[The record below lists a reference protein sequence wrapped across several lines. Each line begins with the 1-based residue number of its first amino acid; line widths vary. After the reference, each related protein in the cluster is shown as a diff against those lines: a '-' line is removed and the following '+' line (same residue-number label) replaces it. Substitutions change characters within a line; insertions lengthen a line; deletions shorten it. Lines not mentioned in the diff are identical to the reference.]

1 MSRWI
6 LLIIVALVVSYLIDS
21 QAKRLRRRLDDLR
34 GAVRPGSPPTRSAPV
49 HTMGELVACANCGVH
64 VLKQRSLEE
73 GSRRFCSEACRQR
86 SATTRS

>member
-6 LLIIVALVVSYLIDS
+6 LLIVIALVVSYLIDS
-21 QAKRLRRRLDDLR
+21 QAKRLRRRVDDLR
-34 GAVRPGSPPTRSAPV
+34 GAARPGNPTRSAQV
-49 HTMGELVACANCGVH
+49 HTVGELVACATCGVH
-64 VLKQRSLEE
+64 VPKQRSLGE

>member
-6 LLIIVALVVSYLIDS
+6 LLIVVALVVTYLIDS

-34 GAVRPGSPPTRSAPV
+34 GAVRPGNPTRPAQV
-49 HTMGELVACANCGVH
+49 HTVGELVACARCGVH
-64 VLKQRSLEE
+64 VLKQRSLAD
-73 GSRRFCSEACRQR
+73 GSRRFCSEACRER